1 MEKIKL
7 SAKKRVERG
16 RRTKKGKLEG
26 LVPAVVYGKGVPTE
40 SLWINALD
48 FKRLIKKAGES
59 TLINLDI
66 DGKNPRNVI
75 IYEMQRDP
83 VRDQFIHV
91 DFFQVKMDEKIKT
104 EVELVFIGESPAV
117 KELSGVLVKNMDK
130 VEIEC
135 LPADL
140 PSSIEVD
147 ISPIKTFD
155 DYIYI
160 KDLNL
165 GKGVETEIDPE
176 TVVALVSPPRSEEE
190 LKGLEEKVEADVT
203 EVEGMVKPD
212 QPGEEGLEAG
222 EKDPEKKEPEKK
234 EEKKSKEK

>member
-16 RRTKKGKLEG
+16 RKTKKGKLEG
-26 LVPAVVYGKGVPTE
+26 LMPAVVYGKNVPTE
-40 SLWINALD
+40 SLWVNVLD
-48 FKRLIKKAGES
+48 FRRLIKKAGES
-59 TLINLDI
+59 TLIDLDI
-66 DGKNPRNVI
+66 EGKDHRNVI

-104 EVELVFIGESPAV
+104 EVELVFVGESPAV

-147 ISPIKTFD
+147 ISPMKTFD
-155 DYIYI
+155 DYIYV
-160 KDLNL
+160 KDLKI
-165 GKGVETEIDPE
+165 GKGVEIELDLE

-190 LKGLEEKVEADVT
+190 LKGLEEKVESDVT
-203 EVEGMVKPD
+203 TVEGMVK
-212 QPGEEGLEAG
+212 E
-222 EKDPEKKEPEKK
+222 EPEKK
-234 EEKKSKEK
+234 DEKKSKEK

>member
-16 RRTKKGKLEG
+16 RKTKKGKLEG
-26 LVPAVVYGKGVPTE
+26 LMPAVVYGKNVPTE
-40 SLWINALD
+40 SLWVNVLD
-48 FKRLIKKAGES
+48 FRRLIKKAGES
-59 TLINLDI
+59 TLIDLDI
-66 DGKNPRNVI
+66 EGKDHRNVI

-104 EVELVFIGESPAV
+104 EVELVFVGESPAV

-147 ISPIKTFD
+147 ISPMKTFD
-155 DYIYI
+155 DYIYV
-160 KDLNL
+160 KDLKI
-165 GKGVETEIDPE
+165 GKGVEIELDLE

-190 LKGLEEKVEADVT
+190 LKGLEEKVESDVT
-203 EVEGMVKPD
+203 TVEGMVK
-212 QPGEEGLEAG
+212 EEPAEAG
-222 EKDPEKKEPEKK
+222 EKEPEKKEPEKK